1 MCGPGELSCR
11 DALKANQIL
20 CYCLL
25 LISIVYLEQKNDLNN
40 NNNKKNWP
48 QVMSFRLLATKA
60 VPQPNLLGPN

>member
-40 NNNKKNWP
+40 NNNNKGTGH
-48 QVMSFRLLATKA
+48 R
-60 VPQPNLLGPN
+60 